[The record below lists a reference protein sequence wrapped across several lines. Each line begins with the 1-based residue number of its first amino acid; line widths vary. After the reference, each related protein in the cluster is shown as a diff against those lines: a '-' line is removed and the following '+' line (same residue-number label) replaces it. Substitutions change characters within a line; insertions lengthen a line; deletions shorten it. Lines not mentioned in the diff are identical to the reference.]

1 MLAVIIGAM
10 LIFAIV
16 YLLGGGGAPDSSPV
30 P

>member
-10 LIFAIV
+10 ALFAIV
-16 YLLGGGGAPDSSPV
+16 YLLGGGATPDPSPV